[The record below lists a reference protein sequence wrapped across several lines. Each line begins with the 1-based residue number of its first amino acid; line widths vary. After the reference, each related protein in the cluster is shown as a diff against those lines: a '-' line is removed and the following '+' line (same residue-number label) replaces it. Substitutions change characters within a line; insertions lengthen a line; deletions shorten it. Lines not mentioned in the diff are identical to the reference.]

1 MTNTI
6 ELVQDAPTTLL
17 DWKPLFKAKAHAKT
31 ATREDMVTFAILKT
45 IFAKGENKQEILN
58 HIVARMFTPGKVCE
72 HRFHPYQA
80 VREAGNIVY
89 NRATNS
95 YFNKTS
101 LFGEVNIDTVLN
113 VEQHN
118 LFKELA
124 HSLRSY
130 EGIS

>member
-17 DWKPLFKAKAHAKT
+17 DWKPIFKAKAHAKT

-58 HIVARMFTPGKVCE
+58 HVVSRMFTPGKVCE
-72 HRFHPYQA
+72 HRFHAYQS
-80 VREAGNIVY
+80 VRQAGNVVY
-89 NRATNS
+89 KRATNS
-95 YFNKTS
+95 YSNKTS
-101 LFGEVNIDTVLN
+101 LFGIINIDTVLTE
-113 VEQHN
+113 EQHT

-124 HSLRSY
+124 HSLRTY